1 MSNEKITKPRRGK
14 IVEGEASSRF
24 WWCGAARFDVQG

>member
-1 MSNEKITKPRRGK
+1 MWRGK
-14 IVEGEASSRF
+14 SVEGEASSRF